1 METKAFDNIC
11 KILSEMSITDFD
23 LFSKRKVVK
32 NEFYFNM
39 LMPATS
45 TRELYNEL
53 IIPFYEELNDNHK
66 ISFVKQTE
74 TITTYLKKLS
84 EINLLF
90 KKNKEAKLFFQNL
103 YEPKSKEYNWIILAH
118 YIYVSI
124 INEMQFYCLKNNLD
138 FESICESANFKN
150 PPFYFHSS
158 LFSDFKETQN
168 KEKESDESDL
178 LVQKHDNIFSNNGF
192 EFFEYL
198 LEKNHIPNKNS
209 YGRVA
214 SISFFYRVMLE
225 DKYIHAPVEEFKT
238 WFNKKYNDSIT
249 KIQVKTTVADDN
261 RIDIYEKTKV
271 WFTSKT
277 ITYRK

>member
-39 LMPATS
+39 LMPTTS

-178 LVQKHDNIFSNNGF
+178 
-192 EFFEYL
+192 
-198 LEKNHIPNKNS
+198 
-209 YGRVA
+209 
-214 SISFFYRVMLE
+214 
-225 DKYIHAPVEEFKT
+225 
-238 WFNKKYNDSIT
+238 
-249 KIQVKTTVADDN
+249 
-261 RIDIYEKTKV
+261 
-271 WFTSKT
+271 
-277 ITYRK
+277 